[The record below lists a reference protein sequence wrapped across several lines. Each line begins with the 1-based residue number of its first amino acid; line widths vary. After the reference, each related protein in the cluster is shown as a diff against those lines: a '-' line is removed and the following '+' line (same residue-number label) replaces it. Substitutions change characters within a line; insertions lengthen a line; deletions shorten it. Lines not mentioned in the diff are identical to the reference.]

1 MNTLKEWPE
10 TTELAPVP
18 ASQRIEALDAVR
30 GFALIGI
37 CLMNIE
43 FFNRPLS
50 SLSQGM
56 PPGLAGIDWLASF
69 FVAYFVAG
77 KFWTIFSLLFGMG
90 FAVMLTRAESAGRGF
105 LKPYLRRIAALAVFG
120 ALHHIFLFAGDI
132 LFSYAVA
139 AVFLL
144 VVLYGTW
151 KWVLAALAVA
161 IGLAFV
167 PGLGPAAGGA
177 AATLVLSSLIALY
190 MRNEK
195 RPLTLSVM
203 SLILLVVGGIG
214 AIVATAM
221 WTLKVGPAEA
231 RLPVSAFSGMFLLI
245 SFLANKYRNPVEA
258 RSWRAGAA
266 TYLLFTTLAIVG
278 GAVEYFT
285 PPEPATPVAVAAPVV
300 TVSTLA
306 APAAGTPPAV
316 AAAKV
321 AVTPAAGA
329 KADPKNADPKKVVVK
344 PPPTEAEKKA
354 ERAVERAK
362 RLKERAEEA
371 VTETRIMSSGSYV
384 ELVKLRAK
392 HFAEHAQNESG
403 FATILIGMFLL
414 GAWFIR
420 SGAMQNVSAYRP
432 LFRKLAY
439 IGLPVGIG
447 MGLLGSLI
455 ATSHVPGAQ
464 HDGFGLA
471 QGLLMVGN
479 LPACLGYVSM
489 IVLMLHSRSPF
500 AKVGVLA
507 PFGRMALTNYLGQS
521 LLMSSIFLGYGLGY
535 WGLGRAAQ
543 VLVAL
548 ALCGVQIAFSHWW
561 LARFRYGPAE
571 WLWRAITYLKMPAM
585 RIAAAPARLQVQ
597 PGV

>member
-1 MNTLKEWPE
+1 MNTLKESPE

-18 ASQRIEALDAVR
+18 ANQRIEALDAVR

-43 FFNRPLS
+43 FFNRPMANLG
-50 SLSQGM
+50 QGM
-56 PPGLAGIDWLASF
+56 PAGLTGIDWLASY

-105 LKPYLRRIAALAVFG
+105 LKPYMRRIAALAVFG

-132 LFSYAVA
+132 LFSYAVG

-151 KWVLAALAVA
+151 KWLLAGLVVA

-167 PGLGPAAGGA
+167 PGFGPAAGGTA
-177 AATLVLSSLIALY
+177 GALVFSGLIALY

-195 RPLTLSVM
+195 RPLSLSLM
-203 SLILLVVGGIG
+203 SLILLVLGAIG
-214 AIVATAM
+214 AVSATVM
-221 WTLKVGPAEA
+221 WTLNVGPTEPRGPITA
-231 RLPVSAFSGMFLLI
+231 VSALFLLL

-258 RSWRAGAA
+258 RPWRAGATIYLFFA
-266 TYLLFTTLAIVG
+266 TMMTIG

-285 PPEPATPVAVAAPVV
+285 PPEPVVPAVAMAMATATSP
-300 TVSTLA
+300 TA
-306 APAAGTPPAV
+306 APAKAAAPTAV
-316 AAAKV
+316 A
-321 AVTPAAGA
+321 A
-329 KADPKNADPKKVVVK
+329 KADPKK
-344 PPPTEAEKKA
+344 PAAKAEPTKAEKKA
-354 ERAVERAK
+354 EQSAERAK

-371 VTETRIMSSGSYV
+371 ATETRVMSSGSYLD
-384 ELVKLRAK
+384 LVKLRAK
-392 HFAEHAQNESG
+392 HFGEHAPNESG
-403 FATILIGMFLL
+403 MALLLIGMFLL

-420 SGAMQNVSAYRP
+420 SGAMQNLATYRP
-432 LFRKLAY
+432 LFRKLAF

-455 ATSHVPGAQ
+455 ATTHLPGAQ
-464 HDGFGLA
+464 NDGFGLA
-471 QGLLMVGN
+471 RGFLMIGN

-500 AKVGVLA
+500 AKVAVLA

-521 LLMSSIFLGYGLGY
+521 LLMSSIFLGYGFGF
-535 WGLGRAAQ
+535 WGMGRAAQ
-543 VLVAL
+543 VVVAL
-548 ALCGVQIAFSHWW
+548 ALCALQIGFSHWW

-571 WLWRAITYLKMPAM
+571 WLWRAVTYLKMPAM
-585 RIAAAPARLQVQ
+585 RIAPAPVSLQVQ
-597 PGV
+597 AGV

>member
-1 MNTLKEWPE
+1 MNTLTDAPQA
-10 TTELAPVP
+10 TELAPVP

-43 FFNRPLS
+43 FFNRPLAT
-50 SLSQGM
+50 LGQGM
-56 PPGLAGIDWLASF
+56 PAGLTGIDWLASY

-105 LKPYLRRIAALAVFG
+105 FKPYMRRIAALAVFG

-132 LFSYAVA
+132 LFSYAVG

-151 KWVLAALAVA
+151 KWMLAALVVA

-167 PGLGPAAGGA
+167 PGFGPAAGSA
-177 AATLVLSSLIALY
+177 AATIVLSGLIALY
-190 MRNEK
+190 LRSEK
-195 RPLTLSVM
+195 RPLSMSVI
-203 SLILLVVGGIG
+203 SLILLVVSVIG
-214 AIVATAM
+214 AVIAAVM
-221 WTLKVGPAEA
+221 WTMKVGPAEA
-231 RLPVSAFSGMFLLI
+231 RGPVTAVSALFLLM

-258 RSWRAGAA
+258 RTWRAGAA
-266 TYLLFTTLAIVG
+266 TYLLFTTLGTIG
-278 GAVEYFT
+278 GAVDYFT
-285 PPEPATPVAVAAPVV
+285 PPEPVTPVAAA
-300 TVSTLA
+300 A
-306 APAAGTPPAV
+306 APAVAPVKAAPPA
-316 AAAKV
+316 AIA
-321 AVTPAAGA
+321 A
-329 KADPKNADPKKVVVK
+329 KADPKKAAAK
-344 PPPTEAEKKA
+344 PELTEAQKKA
-354 ERAVERAK
+354 EAAAERAK
-362 RLKERAEEA
+362 RLKERAEQVA
-371 VTETRIMSSGSYV
+371 TETKVMGSGSYI

-392 HFAEHAQNESG
+392 HFAEHAPNESN
-403 FATILIGMFLL
+403 FAFLLVPMFLL

-420 SGAMQNVSAYRP
+420 SGTMKNPDAHLP

-439 IGLPVGIG
+439 VGLPVGIG

-455 ATSHVPGAQ
+455 ATTHVAGAQ

-471 QGLLMVGN
+471 TGLLMIGN

-500 AKVGVLA
+500 AKVRVLA
-507 PFGRMALTNYLGQS
+507 PFGRMALTNYLLQS
-521 LLMSSIFLGYGLGY
+521 LIMSSIFLGHGLGY
-535 WGLGRAAQ
+535 WGMGRAGQ
-543 VLVAL
+543 VLFAL
-548 ALCGVQIAFSHWW
+548 AICAVQIAFSHWW

-571 WLWRAITYLKMPAM
+571 WLWRAITYLKIPAM
-585 RIAAAPARLQVQ
+585 RIEPAQGGMQAQ
-597 PGV
+597 PSR

>member
-1 MNTLKEWPE
+1 MNILKESPGS
-10 TTELAPVP
+10 TELAPVP

-43 FFNRPLS
+43 FFNRSPAT
-50 SLSQGM
+50 LSQGM
-56 PPGLAGIDWLASF
+56 PAGLAGIDWLASF

-90 FAVMLTRAESAGRGF
+90 FAVMLERAESAGRGF
-105 LKPYLRRIAALAVFG
+105 FKPYLRRIAALAVFG
-120 ALHHIFLFAGDI
+120 ALHHIFLYAGDI

-151 KWVLAALAVA
+151 KWMLGGLALA

-167 PGLGPAAGGA
+167 PGFGPAGGSSA
-177 AATLVLSSLIALY
+177 AALVLSGLIALY

-195 RPLTLSVM
+195 RALSLSVVSLTL
-203 SLILLVVGGIG
+203 LVLGIIG
-214 AIVATAM
+214 TIVATVM
-221 WTLKVGPAEA
+221 WTMKVGPAEA
-231 RLPVSAFSGMFLLI
+231 RGPVSAVSVLLLLL

-258 RSWRAGAA
+258 RPWRAGVAI
-266 TYLLFTTLAIVG
+266 YLLFTTLATIG
-278 GAVEYFT
+278 GAVDYFT
-285 PPEPATPVAVAAPVV
+285 PPEPVVAVA
-300 TVSTLA
+300 S
-306 APAAGTPPAV
+306 PAV
-316 AAAKV
+316 APVKV
-321 AVTPAAGA
+321 LVPAAA
-329 KADPKNADPKKVVVK
+329 ATAAATNADPKKAAAR
-344 PPPTEAEKKA
+344 PALTEAQQKA
-354 ERAVERAK
+354 EAAAARAK
-362 RLKERAEEA
+362 RLKERAEVVA
-371 VTETRIMSSGSYV
+371 KETKVMSSGGYL
-384 ELVKLRAK
+384 ELVKLRASD
-392 HFAEHAQNESG
+392 FAEHAQTESG
-403 FATILIGMFLL
+403 FAFLLIPMFLL

-420 SGAMQNVSAYRP
+420 SGAMKHPGAHLP
-432 LFRKLAY
+432 LFRKLAT

-455 ATSHVPGAQ
+455 ATNHLPGAQ

-471 QGLLMVGN
+471 RGLLMMGN
-479 LPACLGYVSM
+479 LPACLGYASM

-500 AKVGVLA
+500 ARVGVLA
-507 PFGRMALTNYLGQS
+507 PFGRMALTNYLCQS
-521 LLMSSIFLGYGLGY
+521 LAMSMIFLGHGFGF
-535 WGLGRAAQ
+535 WGMGRASQ
-543 VLVAL
+543 VLLAL
-548 ALCGVQIAFSHWW
+548 ALCAAQIALSHWW

-585 RIAAAPARLQVQ
+585 RIAAAPARLREQ

>member
-1 MNTLKEWPE
+1 MNTLTESPE
-10 TTELAPVP
+10 RTELAPVP
-18 ASQRIEALDAVR
+18 ANQRIEALDAVR

-43 FFNRPLS
+43 FFNRPMS
-50 SLSQGM
+50 SLGQGI
-56 PPGLAGIDWLASF
+56 PPGLTGIDWLASY

-105 LKPYLRRIAALAVFG
+105 FKPYLRRLAALAVFG

-132 LFSYAVA
+132 LFSYAVG
-139 AVFLL
+139 AVYLL

-151 KWVLAALAVA
+151 KWMLAGLAVA

-167 PGLGPAAGGA
+167 PGLGPAAGSSA
-177 AATLVLSSLIALY
+177 AALVVSGLIALY

-195 RPLTLSVM
+195 RPLSLPVI
-203 SLILLVVGGIG
+203 SLILLVLGVVGT
-214 AIVATAM
+214 IVASVM
-221 WTLKVGPAEA
+221 WTMKVGPADA
-231 RLPVSAFSGMFLLI
+231 RGPITAVSLLLLLL
-245 SFLANKYRNPVEA
+245 SFLSNKYRNPVDA
-258 RSWRAGAA
+258 RPWRVGAA
-266 TYLLFTTLAIVG
+266 VYLLFTSLNVIG
-278 GAVEYFT
+278 GAVDYFT
-285 PPEPATPVAVAAPVV
+285 PPEPVVAVAAAAV
-300 TVSTLA
+300 A
-306 APAAGTPPAV
+306 APAKVAAPV
-316 AAAKV
+316 AAA
-321 AVTPAAGA
+321 AAA
-329 KADPKNADPKKVVVK
+329 KADPKK
-344 PPPTEAEKKA
+344 PAAKPELTEAQKKA
-354 ERAVERAK
+354 EAAAERTK
-362 RLKERAEEA
+362 RLKERAELA
-371 VTETRIMSSGSYV
+371 AKETKIMGSGSYV
-384 ELVKLRAK
+384 ELVKLRAA
-392 HFAEHAQNESG
+392 HFAEHAQTESG
-403 FATILIGMFLL
+403 FAFLLIPMFLL

-420 SGAMQNVSAYRP
+420 SGAMKNPGAHLP

-439 IGLPVGIG
+439 VGLPVGIA

-455 ATSHVPGAQ
+455 AVRHLPGAQ

-471 QGLLMVGN
+471 SGLLMVGN
-479 LPACLGYVSM
+479 LAACLGYVSM

-500 AKVGVLA
+500 AKVAVLA

-521 LLMSSIFLGYGLGY
+521 LIMSSIFLGYGFAY
-535 WGLGRAAQ
+535 WGMGRAAQ
-543 VLVAL
+543 VVVAL

-585 RIAAAPARLQVQ
+585 RIAPAPISLQAQ